1 MNIIKVLKFILSSE
15 HSHFISVD
23 KKIYNKWKFLIIL
36 AVKINKNYKS
46 VEIFRKKFKVLED
59 FVVIGLKYNGK
70 NVKRRTSGFAKE
82 FIEQNED
89 ARCLYCDTN
98 LSHENATAD
107 HIIPISKGGNNT
119 QVNLVVCCKDCNN
132 ERGNLDFNNY
142 LSLKNKRHKIIKN
155 RFI

>member
-15 HSHFISVD
+15 HHHFISVD
-23 KKIYNKWKFLIIL
+23 KKVYEKWKYVIIL
-36 AVKINKNYKS
+36 AVKLNKNYKS

-70 NVKRRTSGFAKE
+70 NVKRRTAGFAKE

-89 ARCLYCDTN
+89 ARCLYCNTN

-132 ERGNLDFNNY
+132 ERGNLDFKYY
-142 LSLKNKRHKIIKN
+142 LSKKNEKKLKH
-155 RFI
+155 FI